1 MHLNRKSLYFF
12 RFCADLIALTVAFA
26 CAASY
31 FAIRNSINLTP
42 RDNFL
47 VFSLIL
53 IWLFSA
59 RMTDLYDEFRS
70 RNFGFEFI
78 GVLKN
83 VMVQVISSML
93 ILFLMKTHPLS
104 RSFVFIYAVFLL
116 ILLTTERFFFR
127 KLLYL
132 LRKRGRNIRR
142 ILIIGAGDVGQS
154 FHESILM
161 NPHFGYKLVGFL
173 DDKNS
178 GSLNGHYLGTIEQL
192 EKVLSMQAVDEV
204 IIALPAHA
212 IERIESVIQ
221 TCSNHTTRVKIIPDY
236 FRFVSGK
243 FEITMFDRFPV
254 ISVRKDKLDE
264 LHWYII
270 KRIFD
275 AVFALLVVVLVLSW
289 LVPLVALIIKLTSH
303 GPVFFKQE
311 RWGRNNKKII
321 CYKFRSMLPDSKD
334 FDENGRFKQAS
345 KDDPRITKFG
355 RFMRTTNLDE
365 LPQFWNV
372 LVGQMSVVGPRPHAT
387 PHNLESKDTIQNYM
401 LRHLVKP
408 GITGWAQVNGFR
420 GEAKDPKLMQ
430 ERINH
435 DIWYIENWSFW
446 LDVEI
451 IFITVWQMLKWDTKG
466 Y

>member
-12 RFCADLIALTVAFA
+12 RFCADLIALTTAFA
-26 CAASY
+26 GAAVFYAS
-31 FAIRNSINLTP
+31 RNSIDLTP

-53 IWLFSA
+53 IWFFSA

-70 RNFGFEFI
+70 RNFIYEFI
-78 GVLKN
+78 GVMKN
-83 VMVQVISSML
+83 VMVQVIATML

-104 RSFVFIYAVFLL
+104 RSFVLIYGVVLLVF
-116 ILLTTERFFFR
+116 LTTERFLFR
-127 KLLYL
+127 KLLYWI
-132 LRKRGRNIRR
+132 RKRGRNIRR
-142 ILIIGAGDVGQS
+142 ILIIGAGEVGQS
-154 FHESILM
+154 FHESILL

-173 DDKNS
+173 DDQAPPY
-178 GSLNGHYLGTIEQL
+178 LNGHYLGPIEHL
-192 EKVLSMQAVDEV
+192 EKTLTDRVVDEV
-204 IIALPAHA
+204 MIALPAHA
-212 IERIESVIQ
+212 HEKIEGVIQ
-221 TCSNHTTRVKIIPDY
+221 TCSNHTIRVKIIPDY

-243 FEITMFDRFPV
+243 FEITMFDRFPM

-264 LHWYII
+264 FHWYII
-270 KRIFD
+270 KRGFD
-275 AVFALLVVVLVLSW
+275 AVFSLLMMIFFLSW
-289 LVPLVALIIKLTSH
+289 LVPLIALIIKLTSR

-311 RWGRNNKKII
+311 RWGRNNKKIV
-321 CYKFRSMLPDSKD
+321 CYKFRTMTADSKD
-334 FDENGRFKQAS
+334 FDENGRFMQAR
-345 KDDPRITKFG
+345 KDDPRVTKFG
-355 RFMRTTNLDE
+355 RFLRKTNLDE

-387 PHNLESKDTIQNYM
+387 PHNLESKDLIQNYM

-408 GITGWAQVNGFR
+408 GITGWAQINGYR

-435 DIWYIENWSFW
+435 DLWYIENWSLW
-446 LDVEI
+446 LDIEI
-451 IFITVWQMLKWDTKG
+451 IFVTIWQMLKWDNTG